1 MRRGYEKRWSGCRIG
16 PVNNSDVSAQNG
28 VYTVKLY
35 WSEDLK
41 SLHYITDIVSAQ
53 NNIEDVELLREDTDL
68 LVIYE
73 KEIVDKGG
81 SSICVIQTDG
91 MEGQNLLEWS
101 QPIELLPNSTIAVIG
116 KRLAVPI
123 WG

>member
-1 MRRGYEKRWSGCRIG
+1 M
-16 PVNNSDVSAQNG
+16 
-28 VYTVKLY
+28 
-35 WSEDLK
+35 
-41 SLHYITDIVSAQ
+41 
-53 NNIEDVELLREDTDL
+53 
-68 LVIYE
+68 IYE

-116 KRLAVPI
+116 KRLAVQNLYGRLY
-123 WG
+123 W